1 MDQDPYKP
9 PTEEEPTAAPAP
21 KEVSISGGKAAYNVV
36 TDVVTGP
43 NLRGKD
49 NIFQAKCIGIAI
61 AVCAGLG
68 AIGNVFVIDPDM
80 PWFALPITGA
90 VIGLILGA
98 SGSGL
103 YLMIYRGARHLT
115 GKHD

>member
-9 PTEEEPTAAPAP
+9 PAEEPPTAPP
-21 KEVSISGGKAAYNVV
+21 VPEGSVSEGKAAYNFV
-36 TDVVTGP
+36 TDVVAGP

-49 NIFQAKCIGIAI
+49 NIFQAKCIGVAI
-61 AVCAGLG
+61 AVCTGLG
-68 AIGNVFVIDPDM
+68 AIGNVFVTDPNM
-80 PWFALPITGA
+80 PWSVLPIAGA

-98 SGSGL
+98 FGSGL
-103 YLMIYRGARHLT
+103 YLMIYRGARHLK